1 MFSNSQN
8 VTINRKISGRTTKA
22 MTSNIT
28 EFQLIPA
35 SKEPASSIKDKLV
48 TVSSQPGVYLMKDVH
63 GKVIYVGKA
72 RSLKKRLAS
81 YFPRIGNST
90 SRMDMKTEILVQN
103 ISDFDTIITDSEKE
117 ALILESNLI
126 KRYKPR
132 YNVILKDD
140 KRYPSLRLD
149 INNPYPNLTV
159 VRKISKDGALY
170 FGPFSSSAA
179 VQKTLKIIHKT
190 FKLRKCKQKDFKRR
204 TRPCLNYQIAS
215 CFAPC
220 CLDVDK
226 KNYNDIV
233 KEVVLFLK
241 GRTPALIKKLKQEMI
256 SAANVRDYEKA
267 AVLRDK
273 MFALE
278 QTLEKQVVVTNDFKD
293 RDVLGI
299 AKSEENSIVTLLFI
313 RSGFL
318 VGTRNFIFSETM
330 STKSEMIGAF
340 ILQYYDKTHFVP
352 KEILVPIPLE
362 DAFLTEEILSNIK
375 GQKVK
380 ILSPKRGKKVRLVKM
395 ACQNAK
401 NSLREHI
408 TEVSKDTQLL
418 VRLQQRLKMDRL
430 PFRIECFD
438 NSSISGKDA
447 VSCMVVFEKGK
458 PNKSLYR
465 KYKLKTAMAKDDY
478 ACMAEVLNR
487 RYGKGKTSES
497 YPDILMVDGGKGQLS
512 IAVSVIASLK
522 LEKEIQLISIAKKN
536 ETKGETQDKIYKP
549 GQANPVNL
557 GREGDLI
564 LFLERIRDE
573 AHRFAITFHRK
584 RRSKTLMHSSLDS
597 IQGVGEKRK
606 LILLK
611 HFKSIKNIRAATLG
625 ELSALPGISY
635 KTAEKIKKS
644 LESSE

>member
-1 MFSNSQN
+1 
-8 VTINRKISGRTTKA
+8 
-22 MTSNIT
+22 MTSKKTIFELT
-28 EFQLIPA
+28 TASEDPA
-35 SKEPASSIKDKLV
+35 SGIKDKLAK
-48 TVSSQPGVYLMKDVH
+48 VSSQPGVYLMKDAH

-72 RSLKKRLAS
+72 RNLKKRLAS
-81 YFPRIGNST
+81 YFGRIGNST
-90 SRMDMKTEILVQN
+90 SRIDMKTEILIRN
-103 ISDFDTIITDSEKE
+103 ISNFDTIITDSEKE

-159 VRKISKDGALY
+159 VRKVFKNGALY

-190 FKLRKCKQKDFKRR
+190 FRLRKCKQKDFNRR

-215 CFAPC
+215 CLGPC
-220 CLDVDK
+220 CLKVDHK
-226 KNYNDIV
+226 LYDDIV

-241 GRTPALIKKLKQEMI
+241 GRIPDLIKKIKQEMI
-256 SAANVRDYEKA
+256 SAANVHDYEKA

-278 QTLEKQVVVTNDFKD
+278 QTLEKQVAVTNDFKD

-299 AKSEENSIVTLLFI
+299 ARSDENSMFTLLFI

-318 VGTRNFIFSETM
+318 VGTRNFKFSKTM
-330 STKSEMIGAF
+330 STDTEIIGEF
-340 ILQYYDKTHFVP
+340 IRQYYDTTRFIP
-352 KEILVPIPLE
+352 KEILVPTPLE
-362 DAFLTEEILSNIK
+362 DAFLTEEMLSTIK

-380 ILSPKRGKKVRLVKM
+380 VLSPKRGEKVRLVKM
-395 ACQNAK
+395 AYQNAK
-401 NSLREHI
+401 NSLRELI
-408 TEVSKDTQLL
+408 AEVSKDTQLL
-418 VRLQQRLKMDRL
+418 VRLQQRLKMDRI

-447 VSCMVVFEKGK
+447 VSGMVVFEKGK

-465 KYKLKTAMAKDDY
+465 KYRLKTTIAKDDY

-487 RYGKGKTSES
+487 RYGKAKTAAP

-512 IAVSVIASLK
+512 IAVSVLTSLE
-522 LEKEIQLISIAKKN
+522 LEKKIRIISIAKRN
-536 ETKGETQDKIYKP
+536 EKKGETQDKIYKP

-573 AHRFAITFHRK
+573 AHRFAISFHRK

-611 HFKSIKNIRAATLG
+611 HFKSIKKIRAATLE
-625 ELSALPGISY
+625 ELNALPGISY
-635 KTAEKIKKS
+635 NIAEKIKKS
-644 LESSE
+644 LKSR

>member
-1 MFSNSQN
+1 
-8 VTINRKISGRTTKA
+8 
-22 MTSNIT
+22 MTSKKT
-28 EFQLIPA
+28 KFESTSVEQDPEA
-35 SKEPASSIKDKLV
+35 SIKDKLAK
-48 TVSSQPGVYLMKDVH
+48 VSAKPGVYLMKDIH

-72 RSLKKRLAS
+72 RILKKRLGS
-81 YFPRIGNST
+81 YFARIENSR
-90 SRMDMKTEILVQN
+90 SRLDMKTEILIRN
-103 ISDFDTIITDSEKE
+103 ISNFDTIITDSEKE

-149 INNPYPNLTV
+149 IKNPYPNLAV
-159 VRKISKDGALY
+159 VRKIAKDGALY
-170 FGPFSSSAA
+170 FGPFSSSGA

-190 FKLRKCKQKDFKRR
+190 FKLRKCKQKDFNRR
-204 TRPCLNYQIAS
+204 TRPCLNYQIES
-215 CFAPC
+215 CLAPC
-220 CLDVDK
+220 CLDVDNK
-226 KNYNDIV
+226 TYDDIV
-233 KEVVLFLK
+233 KEVILFLK
-241 GRTPALIKKLKQEMI
+241 GRTPDLIKKIKQEMI
-256 SAANVRDYEKA
+256 SAANVHDYEKA

-278 QTLEKQVVVTNDFKD
+278 QTLEKQVAVTNDFKD

-299 AKSEENSIVTLLFI
+299 ARSEENSIVTLLFI
-313 RSGFL
+313 RSGYL
-318 VGTRNFIFSETM
+318 IGTRNFKFSETI
-330 STKSEMIGAF
+330 STKSEMIGGF
-340 ILQYYDKTHFVP
+340 IRQYYDTTRFVP
-352 KEILVPIPLE
+352 KEILVPAPLE
-362 DAFLTEEILSNIK
+362 DAFLTEEMVSKIK

-380 ILSPKRGKKVRLVKM
+380 VLSPKRGEKARLVKM

-401 NSLREHI
+401 NSLREFI

-418 VRLQQRLKMDRL
+418 LRLQQRLKMDRL

-438 NSSISGKDA
+438 NSSIYGKDA

-465 KYKLKTAMAKDDY
+465 KYRLKTALAKDDY

-487 RYGKGKTSES
+487 RYGKKGNTSEP
-497 YPDILMVDGGKGQLS
+497 YPDILMVDGGKGQLN
-512 IAVSVIASLK
+512 IAVSVLTSLK
-522 LEKEIQLISIAKKN
+522 LEKKIQLISIAKRI
-536 ETKGETQDKIYKP
+536 EEKGEMQDKIYKP

-573 AHRFAITFHRK
+573 AHRFAISFHRK
-584 RRSKTLMHSSLDS
+584 QRSKTLMHSSLDS
-597 IQGVGEKRK
+597 IQGVGKKRK
-606 LILLK
+606 LILFK
-611 HFKSIKNIRAATLG
+611 HFKSVKKIRAATLE

-635 KTAEKIKKS
+635 NIAKKIKYS
-644 LESSE
+644 LNNE

>member
-1 MFSNSQN
+1 
-8 VTINRKISGRTTKA
+8 
-22 MTSNIT
+22 MTSKKTKFESISVGQDP
-28 EFQLIPA
+28 E
-35 SKEPASSIKDKLV
+35 SGIKDKLAK
-48 TVSSQPGVYLMKDVH
+48 VSSKPGVYLMKDVH

-72 RSLKKRLAS
+72 RILKKRLAS
-81 YFPRIGNST
+81 YFARIENSR
-90 SRMDMKTEILVQN
+90 SRIDMKTEILIRN
-103 ISDFDTIITDSEKE
+103 ISNFDTIITDSEKE

-149 INNPYPNLTV
+149 IKNPYPNLAV
-159 VRKISKDGALY
+159 VRKIAKDGALY
-170 FGPFSSSAA
+170 FGPFSSSGA

-190 FKLRKCKQKDFKRR
+190 FKLRKCKQKDFNRR
-204 TRPCLNYQIAS
+204 TRPCLNYQIES
-215 CFAPC
+215 CLAPC
-220 CLDVDK
+220 CLDVDNK
-226 KNYNDIV
+226 TYDDIV

-241 GRTPALIKKLKQEMI
+241 GRTPDLIKKIKQEMI
-256 SAANVRDYEKA
+256 SAANVHDYEKA

-299 AKSEENSIVTLLFI
+299 ARSDENSIVTLLFI
-313 RSGFL
+313 RSGYL
-318 VGTRNFIFSETM
+318 IGTRNFKFSETM

-340 ILQYYDKTHFVP
+340 IRQYYDTTRFVP
-352 KEILVPIPLE
+352 KEILVPAPLE
-362 DAFLTEEILSNIK
+362 DAFLTEEMLSKIK

-380 ILSPKRGKKVRLVKM
+380 VLAPKRGEKVRLVKM
-395 ACQNAK
+395 ACQNAN
-401 NSLREHI
+401 NSLREFI

-418 VRLQQRLKMDRL
+418 IRLQQRLKMDRL

-465 KYKLKTAMAKDDY
+465 KYRLKTALAKDDY

-487 RYGKGKTSES
+487 RYSKNAKTSEP
-497 YPDILMVDGGKGQLS
+497 YPDILMVDGGKGQLN
-512 IAVSVIASLK
+512 IAISVLTSLK
-522 LEKEIQLISIAKKN
+522 LEKNIQLISIAKRI
-536 ETKGETQDKIYKP
+536 EEKGEIQDKIYKP

-564 LFLERIRDE
+564 LFLEKIRDE
-573 AHRFAITFHRK
+573 AHRFAISFHRK

-597 IQGVGEKRK
+597 IQGVGKKRK
-606 LILLK
+606 SILFK
-611 HFKSIKNIRAATLG
+611 HFKSVKKIRAATLE
-625 ELSALPGISY
+625 ELRALPGISH
-635 KTAEKIKKS
+635 KIAEKIKNN
-644 LESSE
+644 LNSE

>member
-1 MFSNSQN
+1 
-8 VTINRKISGRTTKA
+8 
-22 MTSNIT
+22 MTSKKTKFESISVGQDT
-28 EFQLIPA
+28 EA
-35 SKEPASSIKDKLV
+35 SIKDKLAK
-48 TVSSQPGVYLMKDVH
+48 VSSKPGVYLMKDIH

-72 RSLKKRLAS
+72 RILKKRLGS
-81 YFPRIGNST
+81 YFARIENSR
-90 SRMDMKTEILVQN
+90 SRLDMKTEILIRN
-103 ISDFDTIITDSEKE
+103 ISNFDTIITDSEKE

-149 INNPYPNLTV
+149 IKNPYPNLAV
-159 VRKISKDGALY
+159 VRKIAKDGALY
-170 FGPFSSSAA
+170 FGPFSSSGA

-190 FKLRKCKQKDFKRR
+190 FKLRKCKQKDFNRR
-204 TRPCLNYQIAS
+204 TRPCLNNQIES
-215 CFAPC
+215 CLAPC
-220 CLDVDK
+220 CLDVDNK
-226 KNYNDIV
+226 TYDDIV
-233 KEVVLFLK
+233 KEVILFLK
-241 GRTPALIKKLKQEMI
+241 GRTPDLIKKIKQEMI
-256 SAANVRDYEKA
+256 SAANVHDYEKA

-278 QTLEKQVVVTNDFKD
+278 QTLEKQVAVTNDFKD

-299 AKSEENSIVTLLFI
+299 ARSDENSIVTLLFI
-313 RSGFL
+313 RSGYL
-318 VGTRNFIFSETM
+318 IGTRNFKFSETM

-340 ILQYYDKTHFVP
+340 IRQYYDTTRFVP
-352 KEILVPIPLE
+352 KEILVPAPLE
-362 DAFLTEEILSNIK
+362 DAFLTEEMVSKIK
-375 GQKVK
+375 GQKVRV
-380 ILSPKRGKKVRLVKM
+380 LSPKRGEKARLVKM

-401 NSLREHI
+401 NSLREFI

-418 VRLQQRLKMDRL
+418 LRLQQRLKMDRL

-438 NSSISGKDA
+438 NSSIYGKDA

-465 KYKLKTAMAKDDY
+465 KYRLKTALAKDDY

-487 RYGKGKTSES
+487 RYSKNGKTSES
-497 YPDILMVDGGKGQLS
+497 YPDILMVDGGKGQLN
-512 IAVSVIASLK
+512 IAVSVLTSLK
-522 LEKEIQLISIAKKN
+522 LEKKIQLISIAKRI
-536 ETKGETQDKIYKP
+536 EEKGEMQDKIYKP

-573 AHRFAITFHRK
+573 AHRFAISFHRK
-584 RRSKTLMHSSLDS
+584 QRSKTLMHSSLDS
-597 IQGVGEKRK
+597 IQGVGKKRK
-606 LILLK
+606 LILFK
-611 HFKSIKNIRAATLG
+611 HFKSVKKIRAATLE

-635 KTAEKIKKS
+635 NIAKKIKYS
-644 LESSE
+644 LNNE

>member
-1 MFSNSQN
+1 
-8 VTINRKISGRTTKA
+8 
-22 MTSNIT
+22 MTSKKTISELTSVSDN
-28 EFQLIPA
+28 
-35 SKEPASSIKDKLV
+35 PASSIKDKLAK
-48 TVSSQPGVYLMKDVH
+48 VSSQPGVYLMKDSH

-81 YFPRIGNST
+81 YFARIENSP
-90 SRMDMKTEILVQN
+90 SRTNMKTEILIRN
-103 ISDFDTIITDSEKE
+103 ISDFDTIITNSEKE

-126 KRYKPR
+126 KQYKPR

-159 VRKISKDGALY
+159 VRKIAKNGALY

-190 FKLRKCKQKDFKRR
+190 FRLRKCKQKDFNRR

-215 CFAPC
+215 CLGPC
-220 CLDVDK
+220 CLEVDK
-226 KNYNDIV
+226 SIYDDIV

-241 GRTPALIKKLKQEMI
+241 GRTPDLINKIRQEMM
-256 SAANVRDYEKA
+256 SAANVHDYEKA

-278 QTLEKQVVVTNDFKD
+278 QTLEKQVAVTNDFKD

-299 AKSEENSIVTLLFI
+299 AKSSENSMITLLFI

-318 VGTRNFIFSETM
+318 IGTRNFKFSETM
-330 STKSEMIGAF
+330 STESEMIGAF
-340 ILQYYDKTHFVP
+340 IRQYYDTTRFVP
-352 KEILVPIPLE
+352 KEILVPTPLE
-362 DAFLTEEILSNIK
+362 DAFLIEEMLSKIK

-380 ILSPKRGKKVRLVKM
+380 VLSPKRGEKIRLVMM

-401 NSLREHI
+401 NSLREFI
-408 TEVSKDTQLL
+408 AEVSKDTQLL
-418 VRLQQRLKMDRL
+418 ARLQQRLKMDRI

-438 NSSISGKDA
+438 NSSISGIDA

-465 KYKLKTAMAKDDY
+465 KYRLKTAIAKDDY
-478 ACMAEVLNR
+478 ACMAEVLYR
-487 RYGKGKTSES
+487 RYGKGRTSEP

-512 IAVSVIASLK
+512 IAVSVLTSLK
-522 LEKEIQLISIAKKN
+522 LEKKMQLISIAKRN
-536 ETKGETQDKIYKP
+536 EKKGEKQDKIYKP

-573 AHRFAITFHRK
+573 AHRFAISFHRK
-584 RRSKTLMHSSLDS
+584 RRSKTVMHSFLDS

-611 HFKSIKNIRAATLG
+611 HFKSIKKIREATLE
-625 ELSALPGISY
+625 ELSALPGLNLKIA
-635 KTAEKIKKS
+635 KNIKKA
-644 LESSE
+644 L

>member
-1 MFSNSQN
+1 M
-8 VTINRKISGRTTKA
+8 
-22 MTSNIT
+22 
-28 EFQLIPA
+28 A
-35 SKEPASSIKDKLV
+35 SKKIKFESTSVGEDPESSIKDKLAK
-48 TVSSQPGVYLMKDVH
+48 VSSKPGVYLMKDVY

-72 RSLKKRLAS
+72 RILKKRLAS
-81 YFPRIGNST
+81 YFSRIENSR
-90 SRMDMKTEILVQN
+90 SRMDMKTEILIRN
-103 ISDFDTIITDSEKE
+103 ISNFDTIITDSEKE

-149 INNPYPNLTV
+149 IKNPYPNLAV
-159 VRKISKDGALY
+159 VRKIAKDGALY
-170 FGPFSSSAA
+170 FGPFSSSGA

-190 FKLRKCKQKDFKRR
+190 FKLRKCKQKDFNRR
-204 TRPCLNYQIAS
+204 TRPCLNYQIES
-215 CFAPC
+215 CLAPC
-220 CLDVDK
+220 CLDVDNK
-226 KNYNDIV
+226 TYDDIV
-233 KEVVLFLK
+233 KEVILFLK
-241 GRTPALIKKLKQEMI
+241 GRTPDLIKKIKQQMI
-256 SAANVRDYEKA
+256 SAANVHDYEKA

-278 QTLEKQVVVTNDFKD
+278 QTLEKQVAVTNDFKD

-299 AKSEENSIVTLLFI
+299 ARSDENSIVTLLFI

-318 VGTRNFIFSETM
+318 IGTRNFKFSETM

-340 ILQYYDKTHFVP
+340 IRQYYDTTRFVP
-352 KEILVPIPLE
+352 KEILVPAPLE
-362 DAFLTEEILSNIK
+362 DAFLTEEILSKIK

-380 ILSPKRGKKVRLVKM
+380 VLSPKRGEKTRLVKM

-401 NSLREHI
+401 NGLRELI
-408 TEVSKDTQLL
+408 TELSKDTQLL
-418 VRLQQRLKMDRL
+418 IRLQQRLKMDRL

-438 NSSISGKDA
+438 NSSISGRDA

-465 KYKLKTAMAKDDY
+465 KYRLKTAIAKDDY

-487 RYGKGKTSES
+487 RYGKNGKTSEP
-497 YPDILMVDGGKGQLS
+497 YPDILMVDGGKGQLN
-512 IAVSVIASLK
+512 IAVSVLTSLE
-522 LEKEIQLISIAKKN
+522 LEKKIQLISIAKKIG
-536 ETKGETQDKIYKP
+536 EKGEIQDKIYKP
-549 GQANPVNL
+549 GQVNPVYL

-573 AHRFAITFHRK
+573 AHRFAISFHRQ

-597 IQGVGEKRK
+597 IQGVGKKRK
-606 LILLK
+606 LILFK
-611 HFKSIKNIRAATLG
+611 HFKSIKKIRAATPE
-625 ELSALPGISY
+625 ELSALPGISH
-635 KTAEKIKKS
+635 KIAEKIKNS
-644 LESSE
+644 LNSE

>member
-1 MFSNSQN
+1 MPSKKTKFVSTSVGQDPKSN
-8 VTINRKISGRTTKA
+8 
-22 MTSNIT
+22 
-28 EFQLIPA
+28 
-35 SKEPASSIKDKLV
+35 IKDKLAK
-48 TVSSQPGVYLMKDVH
+48 VSSKPGVYLMKDVH

-72 RSLKKRLAS
+72 RILKKRLAS
-81 YFPRIGNST
+81 YFARIENSR
-90 SRMDMKTEILVQN
+90 SRLDMKTEILIRN
-103 ISDFDTIITDSEKE
+103 ISNFDTIITDSEKE

-132 YNVILKDD
+132 YNVILKDG

-149 INNPYPNLTV
+149 IKNPYPNLAV
-159 VRKISKDGALY
+159 VRKIAKDGALY
-170 FGPFSSSAA
+170 FGPFSSSGA

-190 FKLRKCKQKDFKRR
+190 FKLRKCKQKDFNRR
-204 TRPCLNYQIAS
+204 TRPCLNYQIES
-215 CFAPC
+215 CLAPC
-220 CLDVDK
+220 CLDVDNK
-226 KNYNDIV
+226 TYDDIV
-233 KEVVLFLK
+233 KEVILFLK
-241 GRTPALIKKLKQEMI
+241 GRTPDLIKKIKQEMI
-256 SAANVRDYEKA
+256 SAANVQDYEKA

-278 QTLEKQVVVTNDFKD
+278 QTLEKQVAVTNDFKD

-299 AKSEENSIVTLLFI
+299 ARSDENSIVTLLFI

-318 VGTRNFIFSETM
+318 IGTRNFKFSETM
-330 STKSEMIGAF
+330 ATKSEMIGAF
-340 ILQYYDKTHFVP
+340 IRQYYDTTRFVP
-352 KEILVPIPLE
+352 KEIMVPAPLE
-362 DAFLTEEILSNIK
+362 DACLTEEMLSKIK

-380 ILSPKRGKKVRLVKM
+380 VLAPKRGEKARLVKM

-401 NSLREHI
+401 NRLRELI

-418 VRLQQRLKMDRL
+418 VRLQQRLQMDRL

-465 KYKLKTAMAKDDY
+465 KYRLKTAIAKDDY
-478 ACMAEVLNR
+478 ACMAEVLKR
-487 RYGKGKTSES
+487 RYGNKGKTSEP
-497 YPDILMVDGGKGQLS
+497 YPDILMVDGGKGQLN
-512 IAVSVIASLK
+512 IAVSVLTSLE
-522 LEKEIQLISIAKKN
+522 LEKKIQLISIAKRI
-536 ETKGETQDKIYKP
+536 EEKGEIHDKIYKP

-573 AHRFAITFHRK
+573 AHRFAIAFHRK

-597 IQGVGEKRK
+597 IQGVGKKRK
-606 LILLK
+606 SILFK
-611 HFKSIKNIRAATLG
+611 HFKSVKKIRAATIE
-625 ELSALPGISY
+625 ELSSLPGISY
-635 KTAEKIKKS
+635 NIAKKIKSS
-644 LESSE
+644 LNNE